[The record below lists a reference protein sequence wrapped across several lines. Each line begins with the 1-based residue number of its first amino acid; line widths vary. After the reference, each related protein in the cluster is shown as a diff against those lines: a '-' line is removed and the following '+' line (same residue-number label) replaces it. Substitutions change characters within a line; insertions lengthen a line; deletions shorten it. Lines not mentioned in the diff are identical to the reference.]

1 MKKTSTLFY
10 LAGAA
15 LIGLGGVNLL
25 LGLLEPGSEILWM
38 IQNILSYLTFIIANI
53 IIPIFFMMV
62 MIDNKKDDKCTIA
75 TFAITALY
83 AVLAVFMDLIGL
95 FNMMTYTGIMSIPL
109 PNIVYDAC
117 FLINKVMLV
126 GFAVHIIAIGLS
138 YRTFVNKYKMLVP
151 VLVSCILLVI
161 GCPWI
166 SQYYTDASNY
176 FILWLPSIMYF
187 SAFALLSISYGIQRN
202 KVNS

>member
-1 MKKTSTLFY
+1 MKKTSALFY

-15 LIGLGGVNLL
+15 MITLEGVNIQ
-25 LGLLEPGSEILWM
+25 LGLLEPDSEILRKILM
-38 IQNILSYLTFIIANI
+38 ILPYLTFIIANI

-95 FNMMTYTGIMSIPL
+95 FDMMRYTGIMSIPL

-187 SAFALLSISYGIQRN
+187 SAFALLSISYGVQRN
-202 KVNS
+202 KVNN

>member
-1 MKKTSTLFY
+1 MITLE
-10 LAGAA
+10 
-15 LIGLGGVNLL
+15 GVNIQ
-25 LGLLEPGSEILWM
+25 LGLLEPDSEILRKILM
-38 IQNILSYLTFIIANI
+38 ILPYLTFIIANI

-95 FNMMTYTGIMSIPL
+95 FDMMRYTGIMSIPL

-187 SAFALLSISYGIQRN
+187 SAFALLSISYGVQRN
-202 KVNS
+202 KVNN

>member
-1 MKKTSTLFY
+1 MKKTSALFY

-83 AVLAVFMDLIGL
+83 AVLAVFINLIHL
-95 FNMMTYTGIMSIPL
+95 LDFMAWSGIMNITIPR
-109 PNIVYDAC
+109 IFHYAYS
-117 FLINKVMLV
+117 LINNVMFL

-138 YRTFVNKYKMLVP
+138 YRTFVKKYNMLVP

-176 FILWLPSIMYF
+176 FIFWLPSIMCF
-187 SAFALLSISYGIQRN
+187 SAFALLSISYGVQRN
-202 KVNS
+202 KVNN

>member
-15 LIGLGGVNLL
+15 LIGLEGVNLL
-25 LGLLEPGSEILWM
+25 LGLLEPGSEILWK
-38 IQNILSYLTFIIANI
+38 IQNILPYLTSIIAII

-62 MIDNKKDDKCTIA
+62 MIDNKEYDKCTIA

-83 AVLAVFMDLIGL
+83 AVLAVFINLIHL
-95 FNMMTYTGIMSIPL
+95 LDFMAWSGIMNITIPR
-109 PNIVYDAC
+109 IFHYAYS
-117 FLINKVMLV
+117 LINNVMFL

-138 YRTFVNKYKMLVP
+138 YRTFVKKYNMLVP
-151 VLVSCILLVI
+151 VLASCILLI
-161 GCPWI
+161 LSSPWVYA
-166 SQYYTDASNY
+166 YYINEYTY
-176 FILWLPSIMYF
+176 MLPDIMYV